1 MTIFKK
7 AIPRKTFL
15 RCLGASI
22 ALPLLDAMIP
32 AFALPAETAA
42 KAPVR
47 LGIVYVPNGMWP
59 MEKWT
64 PKVEG
69 AAFELTPTLAPLE
82 PFRDQLLV
90 LTGLA
95 QTAGFLRSG
104 DAGTPHENAFATW
117 LTGVRP
123 KQTAG
128 RDIHAGI
135 SMDQIV
141 AQKLGKYTQLASLEL
156 SLFVS
161 DLVGVCEAGDTCTY
175 VNALS
180 WRDPTTPLP
189 MERNPRAV
197 FERLFG
203 DSDSTGRAQ
212 RLSVIQENRSIL
224 DSVSE
229 SAARLM
235 KAISP
240 SDRSKLA
247 QYLDAI
253 RDVERRI
260 QLAEEQA
267 NWAVPS
273 LNRPA
278 GVPASF
284 DEYAK
289 LMIDLQVL
297 AFQMDLTRVIT
308 FVIGR
313 EGPFG
318 SRPYPEIG
326 VSDMHHTI
334 SHHQNN
340 NTAIEKLFRINVYHA
355 KLFAHL
361 LEKMRS
367 TRDGDGS
374 LLDHSLLLYGSG
386 MSNGNAHQL
395 DNLPLLLAGGARGQ
409 MKGGRHLR
417 YKDQTSMTNL
427 HLTVL
432 DKLGL
437 PTEKFGDSTGKLD
450 LLSV

>member
-1 MTIFKK
+1 MMIFKK
-7 AIPRKTFL
+7 AVPRKTFL
-15 RCLGASI
+15 KCLGASI
-22 ALPLLDAMIP
+22 ALPLLDGMVP
-32 AFALPAETAA
+32 AFAMPSEIAE
-42 KAPVR
+42 KAPIR
-47 LGIVYVPNGMWP
+47 FGIVYVPNGMWP

-64 PKVEG
+64 PKTEG
-69 AAFELTPTLAPLE
+69 AAFEMTPTMAPLK

-90 LTGLA
+90 LSGLA
-95 QTAGFLRSG
+95 QTAGYIRPG
-104 DAGTPHENAFATW
+104 DDGTPHENAFATW

-123 KQTAG
+123 KATPG

-141 AQKLGKYTQLASLEL
+141 AHKLGKYTQLASLEL
-156 SLFVS
+156 SLFVN

-203 DSDSTGRAQ
+203 DSESTRGTQ
-212 RLSVIQENRSIL
+212 RRSVIQENRSIL

-229 SAARLM
+229 SVSSLM
-235 KAISP
+235 TSISP
-240 SDRSKLA
+240 SDRAKLV

-260 QLAEEQA
+260 QLAEEQSSRE
-267 NWAVPS
+267 VPT
-273 LNRPA
+273 LDRPA
-278 GVPASF
+278 GIPASF
-284 DEYAK
+284 ETYAK
-289 LMIDLQVL
+289 LMIDLQIL
-297 AFQMDLTRVIT
+297 AYQIDLTRVIS

-326 VSDMHHTI
+326 VPDMHHTI

-340 NTAIEKLFRINVYHA
+340 PDTIEKLFKVNVYHS
-355 KLFAHL
+355 KLFAYY
-361 LEKMRS
+361 LEKMQS

-374 LLDHSLLLYGSG
+374 LLDHSIILYGSG

-395 DNLPLLLAGGARGQ
+395 DNLPLMLVGGGRGQ
-409 MKGGRHLR
+409 IKGGRHLR
-417 YKDQTSMTNL
+417 YPDQTTMTNL
-427 HLTVL
+427 HLTIM

-437 PTEKFGDSTGKLD
+437 PMEKFGDSTGKLD
-450 LLSV
+450 LLTV